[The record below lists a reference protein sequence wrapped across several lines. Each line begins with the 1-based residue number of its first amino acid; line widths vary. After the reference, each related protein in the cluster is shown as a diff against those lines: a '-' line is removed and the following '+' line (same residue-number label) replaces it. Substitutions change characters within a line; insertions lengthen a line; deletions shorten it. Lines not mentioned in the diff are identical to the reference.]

1 MSGAIND
8 ALARELEAAG
18 LWRRAADRWLEVML
32 SYGLSDA
39 QREWVRRHRK
49 RCLSAAQPVVVE
61 GRLNVMEI
69 LNAAKAT
76 QKRMGLSQPGGA
88 AFRFKGQ
95 KSREKAV
102 ISDECQSQVEETGA
116 ELLIREYFQQ
126 QEKTGF

>member
-39 QREWVRRHRK
+39 QREWVRLRRK
-49 RCLSAAQPVVVE
+49 RCLSATQAVVVKD
-61 GRLNVMEI
+61 RLNVMEI

-88 AFRFKGQ
+88 AFRLKDQKG
-95 KSREKAV
+95 REKAV
-102 ISDECQSQVEETGA
+102 ISDSCQTEETDA

-126 QEKTGF
+126 REVTGFK

>member
-8 ALARELEAAG
+8 ALARELEASG

-39 QREWVRRHRK
+39 QREWVRRRRK
-49 RCLSAAQPVVVE
+49 RCLSATEPVVVKS
-61 GRLNVMEI
+61 GLNVMEI

-88 AFRFKGQ
+88 AFRLKGQ
-95 KSREKAV
+95 KGREKAV
-102 ISDECQSQVEETGA
+102 ISDDCQSQVEETDA

-126 QEKTGF
+126 QEETGL

>member
-1 MSGAIND
+1 MMSGGVND
-8 ALARELEAAG
+8 VLARELEAAG

-39 QREWVRRHRK
+39 QREWVRRRRT
-49 RCLSAAQPVVVE
+49 RCLSETVPVVVE

-76 QKRMGLSQPGGA
+76 QKRMGLSQPDGV

-95 KSREKAV
+95 KHMGKAV
-102 ISDECQSQVEETGA
+102 ISDSCQSQTEETDV

-126 QEKTGF
+126 R

>member
-32 SYGLSDA
+32 LYGLSDA
-39 QREWVRRHRK
+39 QREWVRRRRK
-49 RCLSAAQPVVVE
+49 RCLSAAEPVVVKS
-61 GRLNVMEI
+61 GLNVMEI

-88 AFRFKGQ
+88 AFRFRGQ
-95 KSREKAV
+95 KGRKKTV
-102 ISDECQSQVEETGA
+102 ISDDCQSQVEETDA

-126 QEKTGF
+126 REETGL